1 MAKGY
6 ITAFEEGILSSEF
19 EYAKE
24 ALDMNAACSYWISAR
39 ERIKSQMVVWDTDT
53 DMGLKEKGRDGFGI
67 ILPQIIPMGTI
78 TRRAVENTWLTA
90 SNAKRNRVGSELK
103 AMVKAPKGYKFVGA
117 DVDSEELWIASLFGD
132 AEFGL
137 HGATAIGWMTLEGTK
152 AAGTDLHSKTAQILG
167 ISRNDAKVYSPNSW
181 KSFNSYL
188 VDLQLWSYLWRGFKI
203 CYSALA
209 SIQS

>member
-1 MAKGY
+1 
-6 ITAFEEGILSSEF
+6 
-19 EYAKE
+19 
-24 ALDMNAACSYWISAR
+24 MNAACSYWISAR

-53 DMGLKEKGRDGFGI
+53 DMGLKRKGRDGFGI

-103 AMVKAPKGYKFVGA
+103 AMVKAPGGYKFVGA

-137 HGATAIGWMTLEGTK
+137 HGATAIGWMTLVGTK

-167 ISRNDAKVYSPNSW
+167 ISRNDAKVLSPNSL
-181 KSFNSYL
+181 KS
-188 VDLQLWSYLWRGFKI
+188 VD
-203 CYSALA
+203 
-209 SIQS
+209 